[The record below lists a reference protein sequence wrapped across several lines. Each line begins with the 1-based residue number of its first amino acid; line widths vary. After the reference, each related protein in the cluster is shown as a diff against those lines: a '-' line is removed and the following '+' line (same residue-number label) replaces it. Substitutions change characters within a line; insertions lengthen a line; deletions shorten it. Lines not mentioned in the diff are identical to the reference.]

1 MTRILRHQIQPLILI
16 VLVSIIFL
24 GDVKPGQ
31 RRATQTSTP
40 QSGQRGKRPRLVLLI
55 AVDQFRYDYLER
67 FSDLFGPNGFRRL
80 LRDGASWTQSNYD
93 HMPTYTAPGHATM
106 LTGAYPAETGI
117 VGNEWPDRATGK
129 NVSSVSDTT
138 VTSLGGAPNEP
149 AASPKRLMSSTVGD
163 ELRLATNDRSKVI
176 GISIKDRAAILPAGR
191 HANAAYWFS
200 GNNGNMVSS
209 TYYFNDLPTWVVSFN
224 NSHAADKYFG
234 KKWERLLPESEYLK
248 RTGADAPPWENIGN
262 IAGDTNTFPHTVTGG
277 ATSAGKAFYNALD
290 FTPFSN
296 DLLVS
301 FTEQAITNEQLG
313 QDDETDVLCVS
324 FSANDYAGHR
334 YGPYSQE
341 MMDVTLRVDQQIGA
355 LLDFVNAKV
364 GLSNSVVV
372 FTADH
377 GVAPIPE
384 HAAALGLGGAR
395 IRGDDVIKALRSAI
409 SARYNPQN
417 KTPDPSADYIFKYEY
432 AGSLRDAFTN
442 ANIYFN
448 YDALKRDGVNLDDI
462 TEVAGQAA
470 LTVPGIARFF
480 TRSQL
485 QRGETSITDPI
496 ERRAL
501 HGFYPSRS
509 GDLVL
514 IPEPYK
520 YLNETIT
527 ATHGS
532 PYSYDTNVPT
542 VIMGAGINPGRYY
555 EAASP
560 ADIAPTLCAL
570 LGITKPSAATGRV
583 LIEALKK

>member
-1 MTRILRHQIQPLILI
+1 
-16 VLVSIIFL
+16 
-24 GDVKPGQ
+24 
-31 RRATQTSTP
+31 
-40 QSGQRGKRPRLVLLI
+40 
-55 AVDQFRYDYLER
+55 
-67 FSDLFGPNGFRRL
+67 
-80 LRDGASWTQSNYD
+80 
-93 HMPTYTAPGHATM
+93 
-106 LTGAYPAETGI
+106 
-117 VGNEWPDRATGK
+117 
-129 NVSSVSDTT
+129 
-138 VTSLGGAPNEP
+138 
-149 AASPKRLMSSTVGD
+149 
-163 ELRLATNDRSKVI
+163 
-176 GISIKDRAAILPAGR
+176 
-191 HANAAYWFS
+191 
-200 GNNGNMVSS
+200 
-209 TYYFNDLPTWVVSFN
+209 
-224 NSHAADKYFG
+224 
-234 KKWERLLPESEYLK
+234 
-248 RTGADAPPWENIGN
+248 
-262 IAGDTNTFPHTVTGG
+262 
-277 ATSAGKAFYNALD
+277 
-290 FTPFSN
+290 
-296 DLLVS
+296 
-301 FTEQAITNEQLG
+301 
-313 QDDETDVLCVS
+313 
-324 FSANDYAGHR
+324 
-334 YGPYSQE
+334 

-364 GLSNSVVV
+364 GLSNSIVI